1 MESNEYENYSGAT
14 KKKNSGG
21 YIWRLRTAWS
31 SNPDSVYGVERS
43 GDWYSRDP
51 EYTGGVSPAFRI
63 G

>member
-1 MESNEYENYSGAT
+1 M
-14 KKKNSGG
+14 NSDG

-31 SNPDSVYGVERS
+31 FNPDSVYGVERS

-51 EYTGGVSPAFRI
+51 EYTGGVSTAFRI